1 MDPATLGKESDR
13 NLLVDPA
20 TLGKESDRNLLVDPA
35 TLGKESDRNL
45 LVDLVVDPGER
56 SLDLQGRQVDLL
68 VHALL
73 A

>member
-1 MDPATLGKESDR
+1 M
-13 NLLVDPA
+13 
-20 TLGKESDRNLLVDPA
+20 DPA